1 MDVCISSS
9 ERMILRQKRKRN
21 VITWNVLNVIGI
33 IAFAISGAIVA
44 MREDYDI
51 LGVQVLG
58 FTTAFGGGTI
68 RNLVIGIP
76 IENIWTQGDLFI
88 VVFFVN
94 IVIFLLPT
102 PWLQYWDKWGVLFDA
117 IGLASFAI
125 QGALSAV
132 QISAPLSAVIVA
144 ATLTGSGGGMIRD
157 VFAGRKPMIFRAE
170 IYALWAALAGLMI
183 GLGFVQ
189 GPWTTGALFIAV
201 VILRMLSVHFKWQLP
216 RRSIN
221 V

>member
-1 MDVCISSS
+1 FFLPNFLIDHWHRC
-9 ERMILRQKRKRN
+9 
-21 VITWNVLNVIGI
+21 GI
-33 IAFAISGAIVA
+33 
-44 MREDYDI
+44 
-51 LGVQVLG
+51 
-58 FTTAFGGGTI
+58 
-68 RNLVIGIP
+68 
-76 IENIWTQGDLFI
+76 
-88 VVFFVN
+88 
-94 IVIFLLPT
+94 
-102 PWLQYWDKWGVLFDA
+102 LFDA
-117 IGLASFAI
+117 IGLSAFAI
-125 QGALSAV
+125 QGALVAV
-132 QISAPLSAVIVA
+132 QIGAPLSAVIVA

-189 GPWTTGALFIAV
+189 GLWTTGALFIAV